1 MNSLMIKRLVPALLG
16 CLCVCSPLLAQD
28 SALEIFGPDQL
39 RLGGQTDTAA
49 ALTLARPDLFSSVDG
64 SLLLH
69 GLPVLTLLDGRR
81 FPISGNSG
89 HFAPLDSI
97 PVALL
102 SAARV
107 QTTSSPLY
115 GSDGPGGVVDLR
127 LNQPVSGGEMGV
139 FYGNSGGK
147 YGREDFQSYI
157 FGGVGTDK
165 FQISAGASYESL
177 SGHGSHARY

>member
-1 MNSLMIKRLVPALLG
+1 MIKRLLPAFVG

-28 SALEIFGPDQL
+28 SDLEIFGPDQL

-49 ALTLARPDLFSSVDG
+49 ALTLARPDLFSSVGG

-69 GLPVLTLLDGRR
+69 GLPVVTLLDGRR
-81 FPISGNSG
+81 YPISGDFG
-89 HFAPLDSI
+89 HLAPLDPI
-97 PVALL
+97 PVAFL
-102 SAARV
+102 SAVRV
-107 QTTSSPLY
+107 QTTSSPMY

-127 LNQPVSGGEMGV
+127 LNDPVTGGGEMGV
-139 FYGNSGGK
+139 FYGKSGGK
-147 YGREDFQSYI
+147 YGREDFQTYI